1 MKGDRFSRGKI
12 CAEMKLSSMN
22 YLFGQGMKNIWTNR
36 IMSVAS
42 FCILSVS
49 LLLIGFTMLFTANI
63 NRFVSGVEN
72 KNEVVI
78 FLDEDVDST
87 MASAMENTIRNI
99 QNVESVTFYSKDEA
113 LEDMK
118 KSMESDN
125 ADQLFSYVGE
135 DNPLPD
141 AFRIRIADIEKIS
154 PTLMDINRLDGI
166 DSIKSPTD
174 FINILTGLKRFIG
187 IVSAVILLALIL
199 VSLVIISNAA
209 RASVDIR
216 KREIAIMKLVGAT
229 NTFIKVPFFVE
240 GMFLGALAGIFASAV
255 TCIGYSELVKVL
267 SQDMTVWSIMSVNGF
282 IPMSEFVVKLVI
294 GYAAAGMI
302 ISAFGTVMST
312 RKYLKV

>member
-1 MKGDRFSRGKI
+1 
-12 CAEMKLSSMN
+12 MKLSSMN

-78 FLDEDVDST
+78 FLDEDVDSV
-87 MASAMENTIRNI
+87 MASAMENTIKNI
-99 QNVESVTFYSKDEA
+99 HNVESVTFYSKDEA

-118 KSMESDN
+118 KSMDSEN

-141 AFRIRIADIEKIS
+141 AFRIRIADIEEIS

-187 IVSAVILLALIL
+187 IISAVILLALIV

-255 TCIGYSELVKVL
+255 TCVGYSELVNVL
-267 SQDMTVWSIMSVNGF
+267 SQDMTIWSIMSVNGF

>member
-1 MKGDRFSRGKI
+1 
-12 CAEMKLSSMN
+12 
-22 YLFGQGMKNIWTNR
+22 
-36 IMSVAS
+36 MSVAS

-99 QNVESVTFYSKDEA
+99 HNVESVTFYSKDEA

-141 AFRIRIADIEKIS
+141 AFRIRIADIEEIS

-267 SQDMTVWSIMSVNGF
+267 SQDMTIWSIMSVNGF
-282 IPMSEFVVKLVI
+282 IPVSEFVVKLVI

>member
-1 MKGDRFSRGKI
+1 
-12 CAEMKLSSMN
+12 
-22 YLFGQGMKNIWTNR
+22 
-36 IMSVAS
+36 MSVAS

-49 LLLIGFTMLFTANI
+49 LLLIGFTLLFTANI

-99 QNVESVTFYSKDEA
+99 QNVESVVFYSKDEA

-141 AFRIRIADIEKIS
+141 AFRIRIADIEEIS

-255 TCIGYSELVKVL
+255 TCFGYSELIKVL
-267 SQDMTVWSIMSVNGF
+267 SQDMTIWSIMSVNGF
-282 IPMSEFVVKLVI
+282 IPVSEFVVKLVI

-302 ISAFGTVMST
+302 ISGFGTVMST

>member
-1 MKGDRFSRGKI
+1 
-12 CAEMKLSSMN
+12 MKLSSMN

-49 LLLIGFTMLFTANI
+49 LLLIGFTMLFVANI
-63 NRFVSGVEN
+63 NRFLSGVEN

-78 FLDEDVDST
+78 FLDEDVDSV

-99 QNVESVTFYSKDEA
+99 HNVESVTFYSKDEA

-118 KSMESDN
+118 KSMESEN

-141 AFRIRIADIEKIS
+141 AFRIRIADIEEIS

-187 IVSAVILLALIL
+187 IISAVILLALIL

-240 GMFLGALAGIFASAV
+240 GMFLGALAGVFASAV

-267 SQDMTVWSIMSVNGF
+267 SQDMTIWSIMSVNGF
-282 IPMSEFVVKLVI
+282 IPMSEFMVKLII

>member
-1 MKGDRFSRGKI
+1 
-12 CAEMKLSSMN
+12 
-22 YLFGQGMKNIWTNR
+22 
-36 IMSVAS
+36 MSVAS

-99 QNVESVTFYSKDEA
+99 QNVESVVFYSKDEA

-141 AFRIRIADIEKIS
+141 AFRIRIADIEEIS

-255 TCIGYSELVKVL
+255 TCFGYSELIKVL
-267 SQDMTVWSIMSVNGF
+267 SQDMTIWSIMSVNGF
-282 IPMSEFVVKLVI
+282 IPVSEFVVKLVI

-302 ISAFGTVMST
+302 ISGFGTVMST

>member
-1 MKGDRFSRGKI
+1 
-12 CAEMKLSSMN
+12 MKLSSMN

-78 FLDEDVDST
+78 FLDEDVDSV

-99 QNVESVTFYSKDEA
+99 HNVESVTFYSKDEA

-118 KSMESDN
+118 KSMDSDN

-141 AFRIRIADIEKIS
+141 AFRIRIADIEEIS

-187 IVSAVILLALIL
+187 IISAVILLALIV

-255 TCIGYSELVKVL
+255 TCVGYSELVNVL
-267 SQDMTVWSIMSVNGF
+267 SQDMTIWSIMSVNGF

>member
-1 MKGDRFSRGKI
+1 
-12 CAEMKLSSMN
+12 MN
-22 YLFGQGMKNIWTNR
+22 YLFRQGMKNIWTNR

-49 LLLIGFTMLFTANI
+49 LLLIGFTLLFTANI

-78 FLDEDVDST
+78 FLDDGIDET
-87 MASAMENTIRNI
+87 TEAAMENTLKNI
-99 QNVESVTFYSKDEA
+99 HNVESVTFYSKDEA

-118 KSMESDN
+118 ESMETEN

-141 AFRIRIADIEKIS
+141 AFRLRIADIDQIS
-154 PTLMDINRLDGI
+154 STLMEINRLDGI

-187 IVSAVILLALIL
+187 IISAVILLALII

-240 GMFLGALAGIFASAV
+240 GMFLGLLAGAFAALI
-255 TCIGYSELVKVL
+255 TCIGYSELIKVL
-267 SQDMTVWSIMSVNGF
+267 SQDMTLWSIMSVNGF
-282 IPMSEFVVKLVI
+282 IPVGEFVWKLII
-294 GYAAAGMI
+294 GYAAAGML

>member
-1 MKGDRFSRGKI
+1 
-12 CAEMKLSSMN
+12 
-22 YLFGQGMKNIWTNR
+22 
-36 IMSVAS
+36 MSVAS

-49 LLLIGFTMLFTANI
+49 LLLIGFTLLFTANI

-99 QNVESVTFYSKDEA
+99 QNVESVVFYSKDEA

-125 ADQLFSYVGE
+125 ADELFSYVGE

-141 AFRIRIADIEKIS
+141 AFRIRIADIEEIS

-255 TCIGYSELVKVL
+255 TCFGYSELIKVL
-267 SQDMTVWSIMSVNGF
+267 SQDMTIWSIMSVNGF
-282 IPMSEFVVKLVI
+282 IPVSEFVIKLVI

-302 ISAFGTVMST
+302 ISGFGTVMST

>member
-1 MKGDRFSRGKI
+1 
-12 CAEMKLSSMN
+12 MN

-99 QNVESVTFYSKDEA
+99 HNVESVTFYSKDEA

-141 AFRIRIADIEKIS
+141 AFRIRIADIEEIS

-267 SQDMTVWSIMSVNGF
+267 SQDMTIWSIMSVNGF
-282 IPMSEFVVKLVI
+282 IPVSEFVVKLVI

>member
-1 MKGDRFSRGKI
+1 
-12 CAEMKLSSMN
+12 MN

-49 LLLIGFTMLFTANI
+49 LLLIGFTLLFTANI

-99 QNVESVTFYSKDEA
+99 QNVESVVFYSKDEA
-113 LEDMK
+113 REDMK

-125 ADQLFSYVGE
+125 ADELFSYVGE

-141 AFRIRIADIEKIS
+141 AFRIRIADIEEIS

-255 TCIGYSELVKVL
+255 TCFGYSELIKVL
-267 SQDMTVWSIMSVNGF
+267 SQDMTIWSIMSVNGF
-282 IPMSEFVVKLVI
+282 IPVSEFVVKLVI

-302 ISAFGTVMST
+302 ISGFGTVMST

>member
-1 MKGDRFSRGKI
+1 
-12 CAEMKLSSMN
+12 MN

-36 IMSVAS
+36 IMSMAS

-99 QNVESVTFYSKDEA
+99 HNVESVTFYSKDEA

-141 AFRIRIADIEKIS
+141 AFRIRIADIEEIS

-267 SQDMTVWSIMSVNGF
+267 SQDMTIWSIMSVNGF

>member
-1 MKGDRFSRGKI
+1 
-12 CAEMKLSSMN
+12 MKLSSMN

-36 IMSVAS
+36 IMSAAS

-49 LLLIGFTMLFTANI
+49 LLLIGFTMLFVANI

-78 FLDEDVDST
+78 FLEDDVDEVVI
-87 MASAMENTIRNI
+87 SAMENTIKNI
-99 QNVESVTFYSKDEA
+99 HNVETVSFYSKDQA

-118 KSMESDN
+118 DSMETEN

-141 AFRIRIADIEKIS
+141 AFRVRIEDIDEIS
-154 PTLMDINRLDGI
+154 GTLMEINRLDGI

-187 IVSAVILLALIL
+187 IISAVILLALIL

-240 GMFLGALAGIFASAV
+240 GMFLGLLAGAFSALI
-255 TCIGYSELVKVL
+255 TCVGYSELIKVL
-267 SQDMTVWSIMSVNGF
+267 SQDMTLWSIMSVNGF
-282 IPMSEFVVKLVI
+282 IPVSEFIAKLII
-294 GYAAAGMI
+294 GYVAAGMF
-302 ISAFGTVMST
+302 ISAFGTVVST

>member
-1 MKGDRFSRGKI
+1 
-12 CAEMKLSSMN
+12 MKLSSMN

-49 LLLIGFTMLFTANI
+49 LLLIGFTLLFTANI

-99 QNVESVTFYSKDEA
+99 QNVESVVFYSKDEA

-125 ADQLFSYVGE
+125 ADELFSYVGE

-141 AFRIRIADIEKIS
+141 AFRIRIADIEEIS

-255 TCIGYSELVKVL
+255 TCFGYSELIKVL
-267 SQDMTVWSIMSVNGF
+267 SQDMTIWSIMSVNGF
-282 IPMSEFVVKLVI
+282 IPVSEFVVKLVI

-302 ISAFGTVMST
+302 ISGFGTVMST

>member
-1 MKGDRFSRGKI
+1 
-12 CAEMKLSSMN
+12 MKLSSMN

-99 QNVESVTFYSKDEA
+99 HNVESVTFYSKDEA

-118 KSMESDN
+118 KSMDSDN

-141 AFRIRIADIEKIS
+141 AFRIRIADIEEIS
-154 PTLMDINRLDGI
+154 PTLMDINRLEGI

-187 IVSAVILLALIL
+187 IISAVILLALIL

-240 GMFLGALAGIFASAV
+240 GMFLGALAGVFASAV
-255 TCIGYSELVKVL
+255 TCAGYSELVKVL
-267 SQDMTVWSIMSVNGF
+267 SQDMTIWSIMSVNGF
-282 IPMSEFVVKLVI
+282 IPISEFVVKLVI

>member
-1 MKGDRFSRGKI
+1 
-12 CAEMKLSSMN
+12 MN

-99 QNVESVTFYSKDEA
+99 HNVESVTFYSKDEA
-113 LEDMK
+113 LDDMK

-141 AFRIRIADIEKIS
+141 AFRIRIADIEEIS
-154 PTLMDINRLDGI
+154 PTLMDINRLEGI

-187 IVSAVILLALIL
+187 IISAVILLALIL

-240 GMFLGALAGIFASAV
+240 GMFLGALAGVFASAV
-255 TCIGYSELVKVL
+255 TCVGYSELVKVL
-267 SQDMTVWSIMSVNGF
+267 SQDMTIWSIMSVNGF

-294 GYAAAGMI
+294 GYAAAGMV

>member
-1 MKGDRFSRGKI
+1 
-12 CAEMKLSSMN
+12 MKLSSMN

-99 QNVESVTFYSKDEA
+99 HNVESVTFYSKDEA

-118 KSMESDN
+118 KSMDSEN

-141 AFRIRIADIEKIS
+141 AFRIRIADIEEIS

-187 IVSAVILLALIL
+187 IISAVILLALIV

-216 KREIAIMKLVGAT
+216 KRENAIMKLVGAT

-240 GMFLGALAGIFASAV
+240 GMFLGALAGVFASVV
-255 TCIGYSELVKVL
+255 TCLGYSELVNVL
-267 SQDMTVWSIMSVNGF
+267 SQDMTIWSIMSVNGF
-282 IPMSEFVVKLVI
+282 IPISEFVVKLVI

-302 ISAFGTVMST
+302 ISGFGTVMST

>member
-1 MKGDRFSRGKI
+1 
-12 CAEMKLSSMN
+12 MKLSSMN

-42 FCILSVS
+42 FCILMVS
-49 LLLIGFTMLFTANI
+49 LLLIGFMMLFTANI
-63 NRFVSGVEN
+63 NQFVGGIEN

-78 FLDEDVDST
+78 FLEDLDDDHI
-87 MASAMENTIRNI
+87 AGMENTIKAMK
-99 QNVESVTFYSKDEA
+99 NVSSVTFYSKEEA

-118 KSMESDN
+118 ASMEN
-125 ADQLFSYVGE
+125 ADDLFGYIE

-141 AFRIRIADIEKIS
+141 AFRIRIADIEEIS
-154 PTLMDINRLDGI
+154 STLMEINRMDGI

-187 IVSAVILLALIL
+187 IISAVVLAALII
-199 VSLVIISNAA
+199 VSLVIISNAS

-216 KREIAIMKLVGAT
+216 KREISIMKLVGAT

-240 GMFLGALAGIFASAV
+240 GMMIGLLAGIAASVV
-255 TCIGYSELVKVL
+255 TALGYSELIKVL
-267 SQDMTVWSIMSVNGF
+267 SQDMTFWSIMSVNGF
-282 IPMSEFVVKLVI
+282 IPLEDVI
-294 GYAAAGMI
+294 WKIAAGYVI
-302 ISAFGTVMST
+302 AGTAVGAIGTVMST

>member
-1 MKGDRFSRGKI
+1 
-12 CAEMKLSSMN
+12 MKLSSMN

>member
-1 MKGDRFSRGKI
+1 
-12 CAEMKLSSMN
+12 
-22 YLFGQGMKNIWTNR
+22 
-36 IMSVAS
+36 MSVAS

-49 LLLIGFTMLFTANI
+49 LLLIGFTLLFTANI

-99 QNVESVTFYSKDEA
+99 QNVESVVFYSKDEA

-125 ADQLFSYVGE
+125 ADELFSYVGE

-141 AFRIRIADIEKIS
+141 AFRIRIADIEEIS

-255 TCIGYSELVKVL
+255 TCFGYSELIKVL
-267 SQDMTVWSIMSVNGF
+267 SQDMTIWSIMSVNGF
-282 IPMSEFVVKLVI
+282 IPVSEFVVKLVI

-302 ISAFGTVMST
+302 ISGFGTVMST

>member
-1 MKGDRFSRGKI
+1 
-12 CAEMKLSSMN
+12 MKLSSMN

-49 LLLIGFTMLFTANI
+49 LLLIGFTMLFVANI

-87 MASAMENTIRNI
+87 MASAMENTIKNI
-99 QNVESVTFYSKDEA
+99 HNVESVTFYSKDEA

-118 KSMESDN
+118 KSMDSDN

-141 AFRIRIADIEKIS
+141 AFRIRIADIEEIS

-187 IVSAVILLALIL
+187 IISAVILLALIV

-240 GMFLGALAGIFASAV
+240 GMFLGAMAGVFASAV
-255 TCIGYSELVKVL
+255 TCIGYSELVNVL
-267 SQDMTVWSIMSVNGF
+267 SQDMTIWSIMSVNGF
-282 IPMSEFVVKLVI
+282 IPMSEFMVKLVI
-294 GYAAAGMI
+294 GYAAAGMV
-302 ISAFGTVMST
+302 ISGFGTVMST

>member
-1 MKGDRFSRGKI
+1 
-12 CAEMKLSSMN
+12 MKLSSMN
-22 YLFGQGMKNIWTNR
+22 YLFKQGMRNIWTNR

-49 LLLIGFTMLFTANI
+49 LLLIGFTLLFTANI

-78 FLDEDVDST
+78 FLEDDVDET
-87 MASAMENTIRNI
+87 TEAAMENTLKNI
-99 QNVESVTFYSKDEA
+99 HNVESVTFYSKDEA
-113 LEDMK
+113 LNDMK
-118 KSMESDN
+118 ESMETEN

-141 AFRIRIADIEKIS
+141 AFRLRISDIDEIS
-154 PTLMDINRLDGI
+154 STLMEINRLDGI

-187 IVSAVILLALIL
+187 IISAVILLALII

-240 GMFLGALAGIFASAV
+240 GMFLGLLAGAFAALI
-255 TCIGYSELVKVL
+255 TCIGYSELIKVL
-267 SQDMTVWSIMSVNGF
+267 SQDMTLWSIMSVNGF
-282 IPMSEFVVKLVI
+282 IPVGEFVYKLII
-294 GYAAAGMI
+294 GYAAAGML

>member
-1 MKGDRFSRGKI
+1 
-12 CAEMKLSSMN
+12 MKLSSMN

-99 QNVESVTFYSKDEA
+99 HNVESVTFYSKDEA

-118 KSMESDN
+118 KSMDSEN

-141 AFRIRIADIEKIS
+141 AFRIRIADIEEIS

-187 IVSAVILLALIL
+187 IISAVILLALIV

-240 GMFLGALAGIFASAV
+240 GMFLGALAGVFASVV
-255 TCIGYSELVKVL
+255 TCLGYSELVNVL
-267 SQDMTVWSIMSVNGF
+267 SQDMTIWSIMSVNGF
-282 IPMSEFVVKLVI
+282 IPISEFVVKLVI

-302 ISAFGTVMST
+302 ISGFGTVMST

>member
-1 MKGDRFSRGKI
+1 
-12 CAEMKLSSMN
+12 
-22 YLFGQGMKNIWTNR
+22 
-36 IMSVAS
+36 MSVAS

-49 LLLIGFTMLFTANI
+49 LLLIGFTLLFTANI

-78 FLDEDVDST
+78 FLDEDVDLT

-99 QNVESVTFYSKDEA
+99 QNVESVVFYSKDEA

-141 AFRIRIADIEKIS
+141 AFRIRIADIEEIS

-255 TCIGYSELVKVL
+255 TCFGYSELIKVL
-267 SQDMTVWSIMSVNGF
+267 SQDMTLWSIMSVNGF
-282 IPMSEFVVKLVI
+282 IPVSEFVVKLVI

-302 ISAFGTVMST
+302 ISGFGTVMST

>member
-1 MKGDRFSRGKI
+1 
-12 CAEMKLSSMN
+12 MN

-99 QNVESVTFYSKDEA
+99 QNVESVVFYSKDEA

-141 AFRIRIADIEKIS
+141 AFRIRIADIEEIS

-255 TCIGYSELVKVL
+255 TCFGYSELIKVL
-267 SQDMTVWSIMSVNGF
+267 SQDMTIWSIMSVNGF
-282 IPMSEFVVKLVI
+282 IPVSEFVVKLVI

-302 ISAFGTVMST
+302 ISGFGTVMST

>member
-1 MKGDRFSRGKI
+1 MKI
-12 CAEMKLSSMN
+12 SSMN
-22 YLFGQGMKNIWTNR
+22 YLFKQGMKNIWTNR

-42 FCILSVS
+42 FCVLMVS
-49 LLLIGFTMLFTANI
+49 LLLVGFMMLFIANI
-63 NRFVSGVEN
+63 NQFVGGIEN

-78 FLDEDVDST
+78 FLEDVSESQI
-87 MASAMENTIRNI
+87 AAMQNTLNDMD
-99 QNVESVTFYSKDEA
+99 NVSSVVFYSKEEA

-118 KSMESDN
+118 ASMEN
-125 ADQLFSYVGE
+125 ADDLFGYVE

-154 PTLMDINRLDGI
+154 GTLMEINKMDGI

-174 FINILTGLKRFIG
+174 FINILTGLKSFIG
-187 IVSAVILLALIL
+187 IISAVVLAALVV
-199 VSLVIISNAA
+199 VSLVIISNAS

-240 GMFLGALAGIFASAV
+240 GMFIGILAGITAAAV
-255 TCIGYSELVKVL
+255 TALGYSELVKML
-267 SQDMTVWSIMSVNGF
+267 SQDMTLWSIMSINGF
-282 IPMSEFVVKLVI
+282 IPLKSVIWQLSAGYLVVGTVI
-294 GYAAAGMI
+294 GAL
-302 ISAFGTVMST
+302 GTVMST

>member
-1 MKGDRFSRGKI
+1 
-12 CAEMKLSSMN
+12 MN

-49 LLLIGFTMLFTANI
+49 LLLIGFTLLFTANI

-87 MASAMENTIRNI
+87 MASAMENTIRKI
-99 QNVESVTFYSKDEA
+99 HNVESVVFYSKDEA

-125 ADQLFSYVGE
+125 ADELFSYVGE

-141 AFRIRIADIEKIS
+141 AFRIRIADIEEIS

-255 TCIGYSELVKVL
+255 TCFGYSELIKVL
-267 SQDMTVWSIMSVNGF
+267 SQDMTIWSIMSVNGF
-282 IPMSEFVVKLVI
+282 IPVSEFVVKLVI

-302 ISAFGTVMST
+302 ISGFGTVMST